1 MLTADFDV
9 KLKLII
15 LVTLALI
22 VLVVIGGT
30 LWVRAKHF
38 SRYLVGIVAVIG
50 VLTFIL
56 GSLLTIHH

>member
-22 VLVVIGGT
+22 ALVVIGGT